1 VSVPFVVRHLAGH
14 WSILTDGRM
23 EEKIDRILAL
33 LEENNEILKEIKSK
47 IEMSESEECVTKRT
61 LHDFINNVVADLFAD
76 MLLQPKG
83 RGHVSREDIM
93 QFINEMK

>member
-1 VSVPFVVRHLAGH
+1 
-14 WSILTDGRM
+14 M

-61 LHDFINNVVADLFAD
+61 LHDFIGFS
-76 MLLQPKG
+76 
-83 RGHVSREDIM
+83 SR
-93 QFINEMK
+93 KPRSL

>member
-1 VSVPFVVRHLAGH
+1 
-14 WSILTDGRM
+14 M
-23 EEKIDRILAL
+23 EDKIDRILAL
-33 LEENNEILKEIKSK
+33 LEENNAILKGIRDK
-47 IEMSESEECVTKRT
+47 IEMYESEECATKRT

-93 QFINEMK
+93 QFINKIK

>member
-1 VSVPFVVRHLAGH
+1 
-14 WSILTDGRM
+14 M
-23 EEKIDRILAL
+23 EEKIDRVLAL

-47 IEMSESEECVTKRT
+47 IGMSESEECVTERT
-61 LHDFINNVVADLFAD
+61 LINNVVADLFAD

-93 QFINEMK
+93 QFIDKMK

>member
-1 VSVPFVVRHLAGH
+1 
-14 WSILTDGRM
+14 M

-93 QFINEMK
+93 QFIKTVLSVTNGSIFLISSIGLTKTM

>member
-1 VSVPFVVRHLAGH
+1 
-14 WSILTDGRM
+14 M
-23 EEKIDRILAL
+23 EDKIDRILAL
-33 LEENNEILKEIKSK
+33 LEENNAILKGIRDK
-47 IEMSESEECVTKRT
+47 IEMYESEECATKRT

-93 QFINEMK
+93 QFINKIN